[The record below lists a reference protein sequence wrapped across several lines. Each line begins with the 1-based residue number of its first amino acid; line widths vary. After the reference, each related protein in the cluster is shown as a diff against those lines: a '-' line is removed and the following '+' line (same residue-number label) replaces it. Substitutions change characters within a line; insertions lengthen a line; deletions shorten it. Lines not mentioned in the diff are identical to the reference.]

1 MALTTS
7 EIFRLLKPTLRE
19 VLTDK
24 TDGIQRNVAFPKFCN
39 VRDIEDAYVDDTE
52 MGGPGLAAE
61 KPEGTEIALGQIKA
75 GFQKRY
81 FPGTFALKLTVTKE
95 AQEDNKYTEAVPFA
109 RLLKKSMWTT
119 ADVRAALMLARAENT
134 GFLGGDQVPLAS
146 ASHTLPHGG
155 TFSNTMA
162 TPMSPSNAAL
172 AIARAAITKMPDLNG
187 IISPLT
193 AKKVLFPVAQE
204 SIWDVLLGSQK
215 SPEAGQ
221 FNAINIAHKMNLE
234 PVRVHHWTNTD
245 TNWALTTD
253 AENGLNFMW
262 RKRPEE
268 RTWMDNENDII
279 KFAIRARFDV
289 GWTNARGFY
298 FVGV

>member
-24 TDGIQRNVAFPKFCN
+24 TDGVQRSVAFPKFCN
-39 VRDIEDAYVDDTE
+39 VKDIEDAYVDDTE

-61 KPEGTEIALGQIKA
+61 KAEGTEIALGQIKA

-81 FPGTFALKLTVTKE
+81 IPGTFALKLTVTKE
-95 AQEDNKYTEAVPFA
+95 AQEDNKYAEAVPFA
-109 RLLKKSMWTT
+109 KLLKKSMWTT
-119 ADVRAALMLARAENT
+119 ADVRAALMLARAENS
-134 GFLGGDQVPLAS
+134 GYVGGDQVSLAS

-193 AKKVLFPVAQE
+193 AKKVVFPVAQE
-204 SIWDVLLGSQK
+204 SLWDVLLGSAK

-221 FNAINIAHKMNLE
+221 FNAINIAHKMSLE

-245 TNWALTTD
+245 TNWALITD

-268 RTWMDNENDII
+268 RTWMDNDNDLI

-298 FVGV
+298 FVGS

>member
-1 MALTTS
+1 MGLTTS

-24 TDGIQRNVAFPKFCN
+24 TDNIQRNVAFTKFCN

-52 MGGPGLAAE
+52 IAGPGLVAE
-61 KPEGTEIALGQIKA
+61 KPEGTEIALGQVKS
-75 GFQKRY
+75 GFLKRY
-81 FPGTFALKLTVTKE
+81 TPGTFALKLTVTKE

-109 RLLKKSMWTT
+109 RFLKKSMWTT
-119 ADVRAALMLARAENT
+119 ADVIAALMLARATNT
-134 GFLGGDQVPLAS
+134 TYPGGDGVPLAS

-162 TPMSPSNAAL
+162 TPMSPSNASL
-172 AIARAAITKMPDLNG
+172 AIARAALTRMPDLNG
-187 IISPLT
+187 IISPLM
-193 AKKVLFPVAQE
+193 AKKVVFPVAQE
-204 SIWDVLLGSQK
+204 SLWDVLLGSAK

-221 FNAINIAHKMNLE
+221 FNAINIAYKMNLE

-245 TNWALTTD
+245 TNWALISD

-262 RKRPEE
+262 RIRPQE
-268 RTWMDNENDII
+268 RTWMDNDNDII
-279 KFAIRARFDV
+279 KFAIRGRFTT
-289 GWTNARGFY
+289 GWTNARGIF
-298 FVGV
+298 FVDM